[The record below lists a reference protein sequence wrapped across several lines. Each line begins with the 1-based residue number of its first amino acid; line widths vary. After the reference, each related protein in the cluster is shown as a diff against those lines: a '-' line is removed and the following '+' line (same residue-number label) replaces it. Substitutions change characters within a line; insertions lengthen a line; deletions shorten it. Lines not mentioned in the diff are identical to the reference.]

1 MRSKI
6 MDKKRRG
13 FTKEYIEFEIRYLGQ
28 LEELWYETP
37 NDELRQVIL
46 DAREALQ
53 SIFMSRCTC
62 ASDKE
67 ITCIVHPTID
77 TDKIIGIHVSE
88 IPTLVSPEY
97 SPWKCF
103 LFGSYGADNI
113 TYIPLKGKEPNWF
126 WRMTQHLIL
135 GHKWVKEQD
144 NG

>member
-1 MRSKI
+1 

-67 ITCIVHPTID
+67 ITCIVHPT
-77 TDKIIGIHVSE
+77 THSLK
-88 IPTLVSPEY
+88 EY
-97 SPWKCF
+97 IAYLEEHLELCVTTEYHDSIVAEAMQR
-103 LFGSYGADNI
+103 LADSDRAVVVLSKRI
-113 TYIPLKGKEPNWF
+113 EYLE
-126 WRMTQHLIL
+126 
-135 GHKWVKEQD
+135 EQVELEYR
-144 NG
+144 NER